1 MTDTSEARPLEPRQ
15 LKWSARRKLRK
26 ARREG
31 RTGMLAYA
39 VIPSSNRNG
48 YRYLRSVFI
57 REGRR
62 ELFVGNV
69 GDRSVRWVDLA
80 PGSHRLSFVVSD
92 AGKEVA
98 LIREVALQPR
108 QILVSW
114 CYTTYS
120 LKPLDRHPR
129 PNRWYI
135 GILDGASGEQI
146 IEHDRS
152 ATD

>member
-1 MTDTSEARPLEPRQ
+1 MTDTSELRPLEPRR

-31 RTGMLAYA
+31 RTGLLAYA
-39 VIPSSNRNG
+39 VIPASNRNG
-48 YRYLRSVFI
+48 YRYLRFVYV

-62 ELFVGNV
+62 ELYAGSAD
-69 GDRSVRWVDLA
+69 DRSVRWVDLP
-80 PGSHRLSFVVSD
+80 PGTHRLDFVVSD

-98 LIREVALQPR
+98 LRREFTLRPR
-108 QILVSW
+108 QVLVSW

-120 LKPLDRHPR
+120 LKPFDRHPR

-135 GILDGASGEQI
+135 GVLDEAPDPPAGGA
-146 IEHDRS
+146 
-152 ATD
+152 